1 VIIGGD
7 RRIHEAGGYS
17 NFQLTKN
24 EVSELIQKVTL
35 PRDNLPAALQK
46 YAGQTVW
53 KIAPEFAYDDLK
65 LGLFFPLGKQIDN
78 ESFYRELSQLIPE
91 ELFLHVA
98 HSPGVPVWTNTPLT
112 IRGVPYLL
120 NGGEEIDYV
129 PQYLLNQPEN

>member
-1 VIIGGD
+1 MRIAVLIED
-7 RRIHEAGGYS
+7 RCKPNSPA
-17 NFQLTKN
+17 FQY
-24 EVSELIQKVTL
+24 
-35 PRDNLPAALQK
+35 LQK